1 MNIHTTPHSS
11 SHATGH
17 PASDTDT
24 HTAGA
29 AAAAAL
35 GSPLDTKADAKPYH
49 LFVVEDDTAMRDM
62 LSSYL
67 EKQGM
72 AITAMPSAEDL
83 MRRIHRLRPD
93 LVVLDVSLPG
103 ISGLEACRK
112 LRADGDRVP
121 IILLTARSE
130 EIDRVLGLEM
140 GADDY
145 LSKPFSARE
154 LLARIRAVLR
164 RVSTTPGVPISFDRE
179 VPIGGFVFVPATRSL
194 HGEDGSTRVLSTVE
208 YAMLAELVTNPNVP
222 ISRERLLAVSHT
234 RSDVLLTRTVDVAV
248 MRLRKIVEPDA
259 SVPRFIQTVRG
270 HGYMFVPHVG
280 AANIAAV
287 NTAPSA
293 LSHAHAHAA

>member
-1 MNIHTTPHSS
+1 MNIQPDIKSET
-11 SHATGH
+11 
-17 PASDTDT
+17 
-24 HTAGA
+24 
-29 AAAAAL
+29 
-35 GSPLDTKADAKPYH
+35 KPYH

-67 EKQGM
+67 EKQGL

-103 ISGLEACRK
+103 MSGLEACQK

-164 RVSTTPGVPISFDRE
+164 RVGTTPGVPIAFDA
-179 VPIGGFVFVPATRSL
+179 VGHFVFVPATRSL
-194 HGEDGSTRVLSTVE
+194 HAEDGSTRVLSTVE
-208 YAMLAELVTNPNVP
+208 YAMLTELVTNPNVP

-259 SVPRFIQTVRG
+259 TVPRFIQTVRG
-270 HGYMFVPHVG
+270 HGYMFVPHVVP
-280 AANIAAV
+280 AAMQNLPSTSARAA
-287 NTAPSA
+287 
-293 LSHAHAHAA
+293 

>member
-1 MNIHTTPHSS
+1 MDISNRTAAHPTPDFGA
-11 SHATGH
+11 HAM
-17 PASDTDT
+17 ADLKSD
-24 HTAGA
+24 
-29 AAAAAL
+29 
-35 GSPLDTKADAKPYH
+35 PKADSKADTKPYH

-67 EKQGM
+67 EKQGL
-72 AITAMPSAEDL
+72 AVTAMPSAEDL

-103 ISGLEACRK
+103 MSGLEACQK

-164 RVSTTPGVPISFDRE
+164 RVSSTPGVPISFDRE
-179 VPIGGFVFVPATRSL
+179 IHIGTFAFMPATRSL
-194 HGEDGSTRVLSTVE
+194 HGNDGSTRVLSTVE

-248 MRLRKIVEPDA
+248 MRLRKIVEPDPA
-259 SVPRFIQTVRG
+259 VPRFVQTVRG
-270 HGYMFVPHVG
+270 HGYMFVPHLPGSVPGSVTG
-280 AANIAAV
+280 AMHAPQPLV
-287 NTAPSA
+287 VTATA
-293 LSHAHAHAA
+293 TA